1 MKTINPELLD
11 DLISRI
17 RRVVDPLR
25 IVLFGSS
32 ARGTAGPDS
41 DLDVLVIVKDGVNRR
56 RIAMSIYREMVGVGK
71 PVDLVVATEEDI
83 RKYGSSLALIYEPA
97 LREGKELYAA

>member
-1 MKTINPELLD
+1 MTPPDTVLN
-11 DLISRI
+11 DLVTRI
-17 RRVVDPLR
+17 RRVVDPVR

-41 DLDVLVIVKDGVNRR
+41 DLDVLVIVKDGLPRR
-56 RIAMSIYREMVGVGK
+56 KIAMKIYRELIGLDL
-71 PVDLVVATEEDI
+71 PVDLVVATNEVI
-83 RKYGSSLALIYEPA
+83 RKYGSSQALIYEPA

>member
-1 MKTINPELLD
+1 M
-11 DLISRI
+11 
-17 RRVVDPLR
+17 
-25 IVLFGSS
+25 
-32 ARGTAGPDS
+32 A
-41 DLDVLVIVKDGVNRR
+41 
-56 RIAMSIYREMVGVGK
+56 IYREMVGVGK

>member
-1 MKTINPELLD
+1 MSPPDAILN
-11 DLISRI
+11 DLVARI
-17 RRVVDPLR
+17 CRVVDPVR

-41 DLDVLVIVKDGVNRR
+41 DLDVLVIVKDGLPRR
-56 RIAMSIYREMVGVGK
+56 KIAMNIYREMVGLGL
-71 PVDLVVATEEDI
+71 PVDLVVATDAVI
-83 RKYGSSLALIYEPA
+83 RKYGSSQALIYEPA

>member
-1 MKTINPELLD
+1 MSPSD
-11 DLISRI
+11 DLLNDLVSRI
-17 RRVVDPLR
+17 RRVVDPVR

-41 DLDVLVIVKDGVNRR
+41 DLDVLVVVKSGLPRR
-56 RIAMSIYREMVGVGK
+56 EIAMKMYREMVGLGQ
-71 PVDLVVATEEDI
+71 PVDLVVVHDTVLEKYAT
-83 RKYGSSLALIYEPA
+83 SQALIYEPA

>member
-1 MKTINPELLD
+1 MSPPDAILN
-11 DLISRI
+11 DLVTRI
-17 RRVVDPLR
+17 CRVVDPVR

-41 DLDVLVIVKDGVNRR
+41 DLDVLVIIKDGLPRR
-56 RIAMSIYREMVGVGK
+56 KIAMKIYREMVGLGL
-71 PVDLVVATEEDI
+71 PVDLVVATDAVI
-83 RKYGSSLALIYEPA
+83 RKYGSSQALIYEPA